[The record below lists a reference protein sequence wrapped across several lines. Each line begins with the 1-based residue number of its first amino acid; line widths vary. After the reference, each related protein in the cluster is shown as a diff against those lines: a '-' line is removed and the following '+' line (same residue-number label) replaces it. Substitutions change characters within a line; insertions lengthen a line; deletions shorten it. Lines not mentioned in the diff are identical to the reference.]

1 MLQIARQC
9 GNRNG
14 GPQIL
19 TFGEFCVYLREMQM
33 SKQHRKAQQTTKQN
47 TSKFIITL
55 AYKTFFNYVF
65 FCRMC

>member
-33 SKQHRKAQQTTKQN
+33 SKQHRKSQQPPKQN
-47 TSKFIITL
+47 NSKLNEWIHTAGIQSDLLLFL
-55 AYKTFFNYVF
+55 
-65 FCRMC
+65 